1 MTLAKTRP
9 ATTGGSIDFG
19 TRFLSLRSP
28 QGRFSG
34 RWSVRT
40 IVCVCALFLAAAAI
54 SVAALGLGKFAVPVP
69 DVVAALFGG
78 GSDAVKMVVLQWRL
92 PRVAL
97 ALLCGAA
104 LGLSGAVF
112 QSLTRNPLGS
122 PDIIG
127 FNTGAY
133 SGALVAILLLG
144 GSAAS
149 VAFGAIVGGLTTA
162 GIVYLLAWKKGVQG
176 FRLIIIGIAVS
187 AVLASI
193 NTWMILKADLE
204 KAMAAAVWGA
214 GSLNGLGWEQVVAV
228 GLLLVMTVPMVALL
242 SRSLHLMEMGD
253 DAAQALGVRTEP
265 SRLMLVMAGVV
276 LTAAVTAAAGPIA
289 FISLAAPQLARRLVR
304 SSSVALLPSAAMG
317 AFLLAG
323 SDVIAQHA
331 FPGIQL
337 PVGVITV
344 SLGGGYLLWLLAAET
359 KRR

>member
-1 MTLAKTRP
+1 MTLQKTTP
-9 ATTGGSIDFG
+9 AGTDQPMDFG
-19 TRFLSLRSP
+19 TRFLSLRTRH
-28 QGRFSG
+28 GKFSG
-34 RWSVRT
+34 RWSLRT
-40 IVCVCALFLAAAAI
+40 IICVCFLLLAAAAI
-54 SVAALGLGKFAVPVP
+54 SVAALGLGQFAVPVP
-69 DVVAALFGG
+69 DVVAALLGG

-144 GSAAS
+144 GSAVS
-149 VAFGAIVGGLTTA
+149 VAFGAIAGGLVTA

-187 AVLASI
+187 AVLGSI

-214 GSLNGLGWEQVVAV
+214 GSLNGLGWEQAIAVA
-228 GLLLVMTVPMVALL
+228 LLLVVTVPVLVLL
-242 SRSLHLMEMGD
+242 GRNLHLMEMGD
-253 DAAQALGVRTEP
+253 DAARALGVRTES
-265 SRLMLVMAGVV
+265 SRLLLVMAGVV

-304 SSSVALLPSAAMG
+304 ANSVALLPSAAMG
-317 AFLLAG
+317 ALLLAG
-323 SDVIAQHA
+323 SDLLAQHA
-331 FPGIQL
+331 FPGMQL